1 MFFGLKGQADGR
13 VDLFL
18 RCGKTGLL
26 CTRMCNE
33 AERVGVKMFVLG
45 FIRRGFSHRSTYLR
59 LGKVGKIM
67 QNIII
72 RNLSKPG
79 NLYEKI
85 RKIPERL

>member
-1 MFFGLKGQADGR
+1 M
-13 VDLFL
+13 
-18 RCGKTGLL
+18 
-26 CTRMCNE
+26 
-33 AERVGVKMFVLG
+33 GVKMFVLG

>member
-1 MFFGLKGQADGR
+1 
-13 VDLFL
+13 
-18 RCGKTGLL
+18 
-26 CTRMCNE
+26 MCNE
-33 AERVGVKMFVLG
+33 AERISVKMFVLG